1 MCKEKF
7 EVGVYEPQGA
17 NCQVHIVTGHVTDQ
31 FKVVA
36 RGAIQC
42 SWSFL
47 QYISARHFE
56 AFLILCAISLYSWL
70 DHWAL
75 LKPKFIN

>member
-1 MCKEKF
+1 MNHR
-7 EVGVYEPQGA
+7 GLTARYALLQD
-17 NCQVHIVTGHVTDQ
+17 ITHVTDQ

-36 RGAIQC
+36 RGTIQC